1 MSNVAELGQTNLD
14 LPEDGY
20 RLRLSHDPQR
30 LSLQYLTFQNE
41 TTHTIEPA

>member
-14 LPEDGY
+14 LPE
-20 RLRLSHDPQR
+20 LRLSHDPQR